1 MGLTET
7 YTAIAPERITETDKI
22 PMPLPHR
29 KRADNLTM
37 QWDPNPLTINDTAAQ
52 NQMLFTTA

>member
-1 MGLTET
+1 MGFTET

-29 KRADNLTM
+29 KRAEK
-37 QWDPNPLTINDTAAQ
+37 
-52 NQMLFTTA
+52 